1 VSVEALEQEAEDAF
15 LTGRLESAVEAWT
28 RAHTEALRGGDV
40 PRAVRSA
47 FWAAFALLNNG
58 ETARGGGWAD
68 RVRHLLDDLGQ
79 DVVERGYEAYGLGLK
94 AIFSGDLDG
103 SHAAFKEAA
112 AIGARFGDR
121 QLSTLAQVG
130 LGRCTIYLGQV
141 VEGVALLDEA
151 MVSVGAEEVSPIA
164 VGDAYCTVIEG
175 CQELFDL
182 HRVREWTSALSRWCD
197 QRPELV
203 LYKGQCLLHRAEIMQ
218 LQGQWEDAVE
228 EADRAVARL
237 AAPAQPAVGAALY
250 LRAELHR
257 LRGEQAQAEHVYAR
271 AHDSGRDPQPGLALL
286 RLGQGRTDAARAAI
300 DRALADCED
309 PLSRCRLLAAH
320 VEICLAAGDLE
331 HARQD
336 ADELADVAED
346 LNAPYLRAQA
356 ATVTGAVLLDVGD
369 STKAAST
376 LRRAVAA
383 WNALEAP
390 YEAARARVLLATA
403 YRNLGDEDG
412 ERLERASAA
421 RAFRDL
427 GAAPD
432 LARLE
437 VPVSDAGPLSPREV
451 EVLRLVASG
460 KSNRAVAQ
468 ALVISE
474 KTVARH
480 VSNIFTKLGVGSRS
494 AATAYAYEHGLTG

>member
-1 VSVEALEQEAEDAF
+1 
-15 LTGRLESAVEAWT
+15 
-28 RAHTEALRGGDV
+28 
-40 PRAVRSA
+40 
-47 FWAAFALLNNG
+47 
-58 ETARGGGWAD
+58 
-68 RVRHLLDDLGQ
+68 
-79 DVVERGYEAYGLGLK
+79 
-94 AIFSGDLDG
+94 
-103 SHAAFKEAA
+103 
-112 AIGARFGDR
+112 
-121 QLSTLAQVG
+121 
-130 LGRCTIYLGQV
+130 
-141 VEGVALLDEA
+141 
-151 MVSVGAEEVSPIA
+151 MVSVGAQEVSPIA

-197 QRPELV
+197 QRPDLV

-218 LQGQWEDAVE
+218 LRGQWEDAVE

-257 LRGEQAQAEHVYAR
+257 LRGEQSQAEQVYER

-336 ADELADVAED
+336 ADELAEVAEQ

-376 LRRAVAA
+376 LRKAVAA
-383 WNALEAP
+383 WNELEAP

-412 ERLERASAA
+412 ERLERGSAA
-421 RAFRDL
+421 RAFTDL

-432 LARLE
+432 LARLDE
-437 VPVSDAGPLSPREV
+437 PTTDAGPLSPREI
-451 EVLRLVASG
+451 EVLRLVAGG
-460 KSNRAVAQ
+460 KSNRAIAE

-480 VSNIFTKLGVGSRS
+480 LSNIFTKLEVGSRS